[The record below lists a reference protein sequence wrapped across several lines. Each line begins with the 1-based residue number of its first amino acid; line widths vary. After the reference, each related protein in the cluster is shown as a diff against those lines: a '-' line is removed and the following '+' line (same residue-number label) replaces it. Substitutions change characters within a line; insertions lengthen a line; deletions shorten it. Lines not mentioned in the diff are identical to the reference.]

1 MASVKNQS
9 RSKQL
14 DKAIDGA
21 KRSMFTG
28 MGFFVQVQPHAKDI
42 EQSAVEMQQS
52 VQKLGDVLLKYL
64 DLHEPIKRQPQEVV
78 REDTLDQ
85 NISKVRK
92 GAFDLA
98 KLGLIIPFLLNK
110 DAREYMA
117 SFLSG
122 LTGFS
127 LEGMKTTLIAVTGVL
142 TGMFALK
149 LFKQI
154 NDTIEAIKKLNDV
167 TRTLFGI
174 TEITSQDID
183 SAKDDLDKEKS
194 KINKDKERRRNRRR
208 AKVERARKL
217 RSIISNGSKIAKVS
231 VIGAP
236 VAILVSSA
244 INTLL
249 DYNEQEDAVLE
260 SEDEGESAPEPETVW
275 SLITK
280 NIIES
285 LTFGLLSKENI
296 NNTLKVFKGDE
307 KVIAQNR
314 AAVSGMSV
322 SGAEFGSMEGAGPG
336 VPVPLTAAKSETR
349 PPTASISPSIEPPAG
364 ISVSPA
370 TTQSIPSI
378 EPISSDTSSFVQS
391 SEEVVSEKRV
401 SKPPVII
408 INNIDNTTL
417 VAGTSNAQ

>member
-64 DLHEPIKRQPQEVV
+64 DLQEPVRQQQLDVV

-85 NISKVRK
+85 NISRVRK

-98 KLGLIIPFLLNK
+98 KLGLIIPFLLNR

-117 SFLSG
+117 SFMSG

-127 LEGMKTTLIAVTGVL
+127 LEGMKSTLTAVTAVL

-154 NDTIEAIKKLNDV
+154 NDTIDAIKKLNDV

-174 TEITSQDID
+174 TEATSQDID
-183 SAKDDLDKEKS
+183 TAKDNLDKEKT
-194 KINKDKERRRNRRR
+194 KIEKDKERRRNKRK
-208 AKVERARKL
+208 AKVERTKKL
-217 RSIISNGSKIAKVS
+217 RSVISNSSKIAKAS
-231 VIGAP
+231 LIGAP
-236 VAILVSSA
+236 IAILVSAA
-244 INTLL
+244 INTVL

-260 SEDEGESAPEPETVW
+260 SEEDEAAPEPETVW

-280 NIIES
+280 NIVES

-296 NNTLKVFKGDE
+296 NNTIKVFKGDE

-322 SGAEFGSMEGAGPG
+322 SGAEFGGFESQMPESVAPTTAASETK
-336 VPVPLTAAKSETR
+336 PVPAT
-349 PPTASISPSIEPPAG
+349 IFPSIQPAE
-364 ISVSPA
+364 IMTIAPA
-370 TTQSIPSI
+370 TSQAVPQI
-378 EPISSDTSSFVQS
+378 EPISSSVVNFVES
-391 SEEVVSEKRV
+391 SEEVVSEKRI
-401 SKPPVII
+401 SQPPVYI
-408 INNIDNTTL
+408 INNIDNTT
-417 VAGTSNAQ
+417 VVTEAANG